1 MELRHIRY
9 FAAVAEEG
17 SISAASTRVRIAQSA
32 LSARIANLEAE
43 LGAKLFARHGRGT
56 TLTPAGRLFHKHAQ
70 RILSAVDAARHA
82 IRATTGTS
90 TGEVV
95 LGLPSTIAM
104 LLTVPIIELV
114 RERLPH
120 VELRIVDGMNGDIQ
134 AWLAEGRLD
143 VAIIYLT
150 GRRGDRHTIPL
161 VDDDL
166 YLIGKETPQTR
177 GRKQIAFAELASLPL
192 VHTSVAH
199 AGRILLDR
207 VAHRTGVTL
216 CYATEVDSLAQLKT
230 LVQRGHGHTVL
241 PMIAL
246 GDSRS
251 DPRIRTLRIVEPDLK
266 LRCSLAFTPR
276 RKVSR
281 AVRDAAALVPVV
293 AERLLRQRR
302 WHGGRRAEP
311 DAGR

>member
-32 LSARIANLEAE
+32 LSARIATLERE
-43 LGAKLFARHGRGT
+43 LGTKLFARHGRGT

-70 RILSAVDAARHA
+70 RILSEVDAARHA
-82 IRATTGTS
+82 VRTLTGAS
-90 TGEVV
+90 SVDVV

-114 RERLPH
+114 RERLPG
-120 VELRIVDGMNGDIQ
+120 VDLRIVDGMNGDIL

-143 VAIIYLT
+143 VAVIYLT
-150 GRRGDRHTIPL
+150 GKRGDGRTIPL

-166 YLIGKETPQTR
+166 YLIGRETPLTR
-177 GRKQIAFAELASLPL
+177 GRKHIAFADLASLPL

-207 VAHRTGVTL
+207 VARRTGIAL
-216 CYATEVDSLAQLKT
+216 SYASEVDSLAQLKT
-230 LVQRGHGHTVL
+230 LVLRGHGHTVL

-246 GDSRS
+246 GDARS
-251 DPRIRTLRIVEPDLK
+251 DPRIRTLRIVDPSLQ
-266 LRCSLAFTPR
+266 LRCSLAFTAR
-276 RKVSR
+276 RKASR
-281 AVRDAAALVPVV
+281 AARDAAALVPVV
-293 AERLLRQRR
+293 VERLLRQRR
-302 WHGGRRAEP
+302 WHGGRRAG
-311 DAGR
+311 AGA